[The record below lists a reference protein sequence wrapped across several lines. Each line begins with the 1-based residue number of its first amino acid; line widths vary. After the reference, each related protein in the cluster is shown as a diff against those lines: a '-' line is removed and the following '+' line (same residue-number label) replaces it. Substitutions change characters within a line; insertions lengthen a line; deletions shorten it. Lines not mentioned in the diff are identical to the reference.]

1 MTPLWRLIQ
10 SRRNQT
16 CLCSTLSRSHWSPGA
31 APPYHRVARAA
42 DCCLSHD
49 TGQSYSINQC
59 LFSNTEHNTE
69 HGRNKQYKTLERG
82 LLKKLSYG
90 FVYPYHIY
98 LYMFPGHCMV
108 CVVTYTCF
116 LAIVW
121 CVLFPI
127 HVPWLLYGA
136 CRYLY
141 MFCGVLTQSGCGRH
155 ATPHPLTV
163 TRHDLADELTSQQ
176 TAE

>member
-1 MTPLWRLIQ
+1 MTLLWRLIQ

-31 APPYHRVARAA
+31 APPYHRVAQAA

-90 FVYPYHIY
+90 FVYPYHLY
-98 LYMFPGHCMV
+98 LYMFPGHCMGCIV
-108 CVVTYTCF
+108 LWRLDTIGVWSTCNT
-116 LAIVW
+116 
-121 CVLFPI
+121 P
-127 HVPWLLYGA
+127 PSDSDTTRP
-136 CRYLY
+136 CRRTD
-141 MFCGVLTQSGCGRH
+141 FSTNCWGISCSTASIS
-155 ATPHPLTV
+155 
-163 TRHDLADELTSQQ
+163 TSD
-176 TAE
+176 